1 MCAKVMLNMKKT
13 IQMSDFI
20 PNGVGKILYVK
31 AFYWEMYG
39 KPGIKAVHQ
48 KLHLVK
54 SVDAKDER
62 FFFFRVCANVGVLF
76 SIEILPQ
83 ACKKHIQNWF
93 SL

>member
-1 MCAKVMLNMKKT
+1 
-13 IQMSDFI
+13 
-20 PNGVGKILYVK
+20 
-31 AFYWEMYG
+31 MYG

-76 SIEILPQ
+76 SIDILPH
-83 ACKKHIQNWF
+83 ACKKHIQN
-93 SL
+93 